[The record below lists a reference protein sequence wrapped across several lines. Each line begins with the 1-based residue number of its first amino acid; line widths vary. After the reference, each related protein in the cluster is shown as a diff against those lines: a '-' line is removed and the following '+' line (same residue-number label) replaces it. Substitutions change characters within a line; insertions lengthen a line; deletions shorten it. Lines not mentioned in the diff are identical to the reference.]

1 MDFTPFTPARS
12 ALGDI
17 SNQKLFRSALK
28 TPFPSIIEE
37 IEKNYGHAIAPDF
50 PEIEIYPVNYS
61 KSPLSSL
68 KLELL
73 EEKTFPLELEKF
85 SDPGFSDAEREIE
98 KYLNQGVIFDNI
110 S

>member
-17 SNQKLFRSALK
+17 SNQKLFRSAVK
-28 TPFPSIIEE
+28 TPFPSIKEE
-37 IEKNYGHAIAPDF
+37 IEKVYGFAIAPEM

-68 KLELL
+68 KLEPL
-73 EEKTFPLELEKF
+73 EEKSFPIELEDF
-85 SDPGFSDAEREIE
+85 SDPGFSDTEKEIE
-98 KYLNQGVIFDNI
+98 KYLNQGVILDNI
-110 S
+110 N

>member
-28 TPFPSIIEE
+28 TPFPSIMEE
-37 IEKNYGHAIAPDF
+37 IEKIYGHAIAPDF
-50 PEIEIYPVNYS
+50 HQIEIYPVNYS

-68 KLELL
+68 KLELF
-73 EEKTFPLELEKF
+73 EEKTFPLELEDF
-85 SDPGFSDAEREIE
+85 SDPGFSDTEREIE
-98 KYLNQGVIFDNI
+98 KYLSKDVIFDNI